1 MPTTTS
7 PTAQKLGQL
16 GLPAPIR
23 ELAAKPWDV
32 IIVGAGHNGLAC
44 AAYLAR
50 AGKRVLVLEAR
61 ERIGGACT
69 IEEPFPGVRMSPCAY
84 LAGLLHPLV
93 VEELSLPARGFH
105 WTPAVN
111 GLFVPF
117 LDGSS
122 VQLWDDDNQCEA
134 EVRRFAPGDVAG
146 WKAMNDVIR
155 RLRDSLRP
163 PGERDL
169 WLGDA
174 PTDEQIHHRLGT
186 DEEARHLLYDWSM
199 AEFVEHYLSDPRLQS
214 AYLGQG
220 VIGTNA
226 SPFDPGTA
234 SIRFHHAS
242 GRLGGMPGMWGYV
255 KGGMGMVSFYI
266 ADAAQEA
273 GTVIASG
280 VPVAEI
286 VPGEGVRLESGER
299 VHAPTV
305 ISNADPIRTLAMLGR
320 QADAAWR
327 ARIELIPIQGC
338 TVKLNV
344 LLSELP
350 DFISR
355 PSPKNAKQPQPHHLG
370 QINAPLT
377 HAEWQFAFDAAKRG
391 YLPQHLWCELYF
403 QSAHDSTV
411 APAGQHTMSVFAQ
424 YVPYSFNSG
433 TWDSRREEVRA
444 LALRSLSRFCSNL
457 DHAVIDAQVLGP
469 PDIEQKV
476 GLTGGHI
483 FQGECLPPYMWSNR
497 LSARTPMPGFYMCGA
512 CTHPGGSV
520 IAINGRNAAM
530 AVLAD
535 STQRTARASFRQMQ
549 SEMEGSAV
557 RSS

>member
-1 MPTTTS
+1 LPTS
-7 PTAQKLGQL
+7 PTAQKLGEL

-23 ELAAKPWDV
+23 ELAAKSWDA

-50 AGKRVLVLEAR
+50 AGRRVLVLEAR
-61 ERIGGACT
+61 QRIGGACT

-93 VEELSLPARGFH
+93 VEELSLPARGFR

-122 VQLWDDDNQCEA
+122 IQLWDDDDRCEA
-134 EVRRFAPGDVAG
+134 EVRRFAPGDVDG
-146 WKAMNDVIR
+146 WKAMNDNLK
-155 RLRDSLRP
+155 RLRDVLRP
-163 PGERDL
+163 PGERDS
-169 WLGDA
+169 WIGDA
-174 PTDEQIHHRLGT
+174 PSPEEIDERLG
-186 DEEARHLLYDWSM
+186 DDQEARHLLYDWSM
-199 AEFVEHYLSDPRLQS
+199 AEFVEHYLRDPRLQS

-255 KGGMGMVSFYI
+255 AGGMGMVSFYI
-266 ADAAQEA
+266 ADAAQESGA
-273 GTVIASG
+273 MIAAG

-286 VPGEGVRLESGER
+286 LPGDGVRLESGER
-299 VHAPTV
+299 IPAPIV
-305 ISNADPIRTLAMLGR
+305 ISNADPVRTLRMLG
-320 QADAAWR
+320 QIADPAWR
-327 ARIELIPIQGC
+327 ARIEAIPIQGC

-344 LLSELP
+344 LLSALP
-350 DFISR
+350 DFKAR
-355 PSPKNAKQPQPHHLG
+355 PGQNKPHHYG

-377 HAEWQFAFDAAKRG
+377 HAEWPAGFAAAKRG
-391 YLPQHLWCELYF
+391 YLPEHLWCELYF
-403 QSAHDSTV
+403 QSAHDTTV

-424 YVPYSFNSG
+424 YVPYSFQDG
-433 TWDSRREEVRA
+433 TWDSRCDEVRA
-444 LALRSLSRFCSNL
+444 LALRSIGRFCSNIEGPNS
-457 DHAVIDAQVLGP
+457 AVIDAQVLGP

-483 FQGECLPPYMWSNR
+483 FQGECLPPYMWSKR

-535 STQRTARASFRQMQ
+535 SAQRTTISSSRQKQ
-549 SEMEGSAV
+549 GELEGSAV